1 MCEVIDPP
9 PFLNHDLN
17 AINHI
22 LKKLSLILF
31 DYCQTFW
38 LMKSLKNL
46 KPV

>member
-22 LKKLSLILF
+22 LRKLSLILF

-38 LMKSLKNL
+38 LMKSLKC
-46 KPV
+46 